1 MRSDLCRSRRS
12 RTIASRSHG
21 RAAARSDSRGAG
33 VAGTDARRRPSGALA
48 GDGNRLRTVRA
59 RGRIASRSGGRSGQR
74 RTTQRTSLD
83 CAAVKTMMNEEQLA
97 VPAELEMKSSTGPTI
112 AADVTDESRVPQIPE
127 ELSILPVQG
136 FVVFPGT
143 IVPLNVRRPASIQLL
158 DETLPR
164 TKVIGVLTQRD
175 EAKEDPE
182 PQDLYHVGTAAM
194 ALKMIRQA
202 DDHLLIIAQGLS
214 RFTLRKIV
222 ATSPFIRAE
231 VDLVKSISLPES
243 KEWKATFRNLRDSAA
258 RLFELTPEAPE
269 QARLMI
275 LNIATPEQLADFLA
289 PNLNADV
296 AQKQALLEEAD
307 VEKRVRAVQKHIS
320 AQLEIAQIKEKLQKD
335 VASQFS
341 DAQRRAYLRS
351 QIKAIQHE
359 LGEAETGSE
368 EQMEQLRDRLKEANP
383 PEDVMKQAERE
394 LKRLDFIPPA
404 SPEFSVIV
412 SYIEIVADLPWTKLS
427 QDNLDLDQAQ
437 QILDRDHYDL
447 EKVKKRL
454 IEYLAVRKLN
464 PTGHGPILCFL
475 GPPGVGKT
483 SLGQSIAD
491 ALGRKFVRISLCG
504 MRDEAEI
511 RGHRRTYIGSIAGR
525 IIQELRRAGTR
536 NPVFMLDEIDK
547 IGADFRGDPA
557 SALLEVLDPRQN
569 NAFVDRYLD
578 VPFDLSQVIFIG
590 TANYIEGVPEPL
602 RDRIEVI
609 SIPGYTEREKLEI
622 AKRDL
627 VKRQLEENGLKPEQI
642 EWQEDALRHII
653 NDYTHE
659 AGVRE
664 LERQI
669 ASVCRGIASQVARGK
684 TEHVTVTPELVGEM
698 LGPAKYVRETKL
710 KTSKPGVVTGLAYTP
725 AGGEV
730 LHIEATRYPGKG
742 NITLTG
748 HIGEVMKE
756 SVQAA
761 FSLVRSRNSEIGAKA
776 EDFRNIDVHVHVP
789 AGAVPK
795 DGPSAGV
802 AMFTALASLFSNTPV
817 RPDVA
822 MTGEITLRG
831 LVLPIGGLKEKS
843 LAAMRAGISTV
854 IIPKLNE
861 KDLVDVPEEAKQKL
875 KFIPVENVDEV
886 LEAALDKNSAAP
898 ASESKAA

>member
-1 MRSDLCRSRRS
+1 MSDQEIS
-12 RTIASRSHG
+12 
-21 RAAARSDSRGAG
+21 
-33 VAGTDARRRPSGALA
+33 ALQP
-48 GDGNRLRTVRA
+48 G
-59 RGRIASRSGGRSGQR
+59 
-74 RTTQRTSLD
+74 
-83 CAAVKTMMNEEQLA
+83 
-97 VPAELEMKSSTGPTI
+97 AELKPGPQSTIVAT
-112 AADVTDESRVPQIPE
+112 TDQSQTPRIPE
-127 ELSILPVQG
+127 ELSILPMRG

-143 IVPLNVRRPASIQLL
+143 VVPLNVQRPASLKLL

-164 TKVIGVLTQRD
+164 TKVIGLLTQRD
-175 EAKEDPE
+175 ETKEDPG
-182 PQDLYHVGTAAM
+182 PQDLHSVGTAALV
-194 ALKMIRQA
+194 LKLLRQS
-202 DDHLLIIAQGLS
+202 DDHVVVIAQGLR
-214 RFTLRKIV
+214 RFSLRRVI
-222 ATSPFIRAE
+222 ATSPFLRAE
-231 VDLVKSISLPES
+231 VDLPNSISPPKT
-243 KEWKATFRNLRDSAA
+243 KEWEATFRNLRDSAA
-258 RLFELTPEAPE
+258 KLFELTPDAPE
-269 QARLMI
+269 QVRLMI
-275 LNIATPEQLADFLA
+275 LNIDNPEQLGDFLA
-289 PNLNADV
+289 SNLNIDV
-296 AQKQALLEEAD
+296 AEKQAILEELD
-307 VEKRVRAVQKHIS
+307 VEKRIHAVQQHVS
-320 AQLEIAQIKEKLQKD
+320 AQLEIAEIQQRLQRD

-351 QIKAIQHE
+351 QIKAIQRE
-359 LGEAETGSE
+359 LGEAEAGSE
-368 EQMEQLRDRLKEANP
+368 EQAQQLRKRLEEANP
-383 PEDVMKQAERE
+383 PEAVMKQAERE

-412 SYIEIVADLPWTKLS
+412 SYIEIIADLPWNKLS
-427 QDNLDLDQAQ
+427 KDNLDLDQAQ

-464 PTGHGPILCFL
+464 PQGHGAILCFL

-491 ALGRKFVRISLCG
+491 ALGRKFVRISLGG

-511 RGHRRTYIGSIAGR
+511 RGHRRTYIGSMPGR

-609 SIPGYTEREKLEI
+609 SIPGYTEREKVEI
-622 AKRDL
+622 AKRYL
-627 VKRQLEENGLKPEQI
+627 VKRQLEENGLKPEQC
-642 EWQEDALRHII
+642 EFQEDALRKII

-669 ASVCRGIASQVARGK
+669 AAVCRGIAAQVARGK
-684 TEHVTVTPELVGEM
+684 IEHATVTPELLAEM
-698 LGPAKYVRETKL
+698 LGPPKYVRETRL

-725 AGGEV
+725 AGGEI

-761 FSLVRSRNSEIGAKA
+761 LSLLRSRDGQLGVNSD
-776 EDFRNIDVHVHVP
+776 DFRKMDIHVHVP

-795 DGPSAGV
+795 DGPSAGI
-802 AMFTALASLFSNTPV
+802 AMFTALASLFSNRPV

-843 LAAMRAGISTV
+843 LAAMRAGITTV

-886 LEAALDKNSAAP
+886 LEAALEKNGAP
-898 ASESKAA
+898 SPPSGSKIE

>member
-1 MRSDLCRSRRS
+1 MS
-12 RTIASRSHG
+12 A
-21 RAAARSDSRGAG
+21 
-33 VAGTDARRRPSGALA
+33 
-48 GDGNRLRTVRA
+48 
-59 RGRIASRSGGRSGQR
+59 
-74 RTTQRTSLD
+74 
-83 CAAVKTMMNEEQLA
+83 K
-97 VPAELEMKSSTGPTI
+97 ELSTLQANVEAKPGLESTI
-112 AADVTDESRVPQIPE
+112 AAGMEKGATPRIPE
-127 ELSILPVQG
+127 ELSILPVRG
-136 FVVFPGT
+136 IVVFPGT
-143 IVPLNVRRPASIQLL
+143 IIPLNIQRAASLKLL
-158 DETLPR
+158 DDTLPR
-164 TKVIGVLTQRD
+164 TKVIGLLTQRD
-175 EAKEDPE
+175 EAKEDPT
-182 PQDLYHVGTAAM
+182 PQDLYSVGTAALV
-194 ALKMIRQA
+194 LKLVRQA
-202 DDHLLIIAQGLS
+202 EDNVLLIVQGLR
-214 RFTLRKIV
+214 RFSLRKIIE
-222 ATSPFIRAE
+222 TSPFLRAE
-231 VDLVKSISLPES
+231 VDLPESILPPAS
-243 KEWKATFRNLRDSAA
+243 KEWEATFRNLRDSAA
-258 RLFELTPEAPE
+258 RLFELAPDAPE

-275 LNIATPEQLADFLA
+275 LNIENPEQLADFLA
-289 PNLNADV
+289 PNLNVDV
-296 AQKQALLEEAD
+296 AQKQALLEELN
-307 VEKRVRAVQKHIS
+307 VEKRVRAIQKQIS
-320 AQLEIAQIKEKLQKD
+320 AQLEIAEIQQKLQKD

-351 QIKAIQHE
+351 QIKAIQRE
-359 LGEAETGSE
+359 LGEAESGGE
-368 EQMEQLRDRLKEANP
+368 EQAQQLRARLEEAKP
-383 PEDVMKQAERE
+383 PEEVMKQAERE

-412 SYIEIVADLPWTKLS
+412 SYIEIIADLPWNKLS
-427 QDNLDLDQAQ
+427 EDNLDLDQAQ
-437 QILDRDHYDL
+437 KILDRDHYDL

-464 PTGHGPILCFL
+464 PHGHGAILCFL

-491 ALGRKFVRISLCG
+491 ALGRKFVRISLGG

-511 RGHRRTYIGSIAGR
+511 RGHRRTYIGSMPGR
-525 IIQELRRAGTR
+525 IIQELRRCGTR

-569 NAFVDRYLD
+569 DKFVDRYLD

-590 TANYIEGVPEPL
+590 TANYIEGIPEPL

-609 SIPGYTEREKLEI
+609 SLPGYTEREKLEI
-622 AKRDL
+622 AKRYL
-627 VKRQLEENGLKPEQI
+627 VPRQLEENGLKPEQC
-642 EWQEDALRHII
+642 EWQEDALRRVI

-669 ASVCRGIASQVARGK
+669 GAICRGIAAQVARGK
-684 TEHVTVTPELVGEM
+684 TDHVTVTPDVVAGM

-730 LHIEATRYPGKG
+730 LHIEATRYPGKA
-742 NITLTG
+742 NIILTG

-761 FSLVRSRNSEIGAKA
+761 LSLLRSREGQLGVNPE
-776 EDFRNIDVHVHVP
+776 EFREMDIHVHVP

-795 DGPSAGV
+795 DGPSAGI

-822 MTGEITLRG
+822 MTGEISLRG

-854 IIPKLNE
+854 VIPKLNE

-875 KFIPVENVDEV
+875 KFVPVENVDEV
-886 LEAALDKNSAAP
+886 L
-898 ASESKAA
+898 

>member
-1 MRSDLCRSRRS
+1 
-12 RTIASRSHG
+12 
-21 RAAARSDSRGAG
+21 
-33 VAGTDARRRPSGALA
+33 
-48 GDGNRLRTVRA
+48 
-59 RGRIASRSGGRSGQR
+59 
-74 RTTQRTSLD
+74 
-83 CAAVKTMMNEEQLA
+83 MMNELQIA
-97 VPAELEMKSSTGPTI
+97 MPAELEMKSSGTSPAI

-127 ELSILPVQG
+127 ELSILPVRG

-143 IVPLNVRRPASIQLL
+143 IVPLNVRRPVSIQLL

-164 TKVIGVLTQRD
+164 TKVIGLLAQRD

-182 PQDLYHVGTAAM
+182 PQDLYHVGTAALV
-194 ALKMIRQA
+194 LKMIRQA
-202 DDHLLIIAQGLS
+202 DDHLLIIAQGLR

-231 VDLVKSISLPES
+231 VDLMNSISPPES
-243 KEWKATFRNLRDSAA
+243 KEWEAEFRNLRDSAA

-289 PNLNADV
+289 PNLNVDV
-296 AQKQALLEEAD
+296 AQKQALLEEPD

-320 AQLEIAQIKEKLQKD
+320 AQLEIAQIQEKLQKD

-359 LGEAETGSE
+359 LGEAETGSD
-368 EQMEQLRDRLKEANP
+368 EQVEQLRARLKEANP
-383 PEDVMKQAERE
+383 REEVMKQAERE

-412 SYIEIVADLPWTKLS
+412 SYIEIIADLPWNKLS

-491 ALGRKFVRISLCG
+491 ALGRKFVRVSLGG

-511 RGHRRTYIGSIAGR
+511 RGHRRTYIGSMPGR

-569 NAFVDRYLD
+569 NTFVDRYLD
-578 VPFDLSQVIFIG
+578 VPFDLSQIIFIA
-590 TANYIEGVPEPL
+590 TANYIEGVPEPM
-602 RDRIEVI
+602 RDRMEVI
-609 SIPGYTEREKLEI
+609 SLPGYTEREKLEI
-622 AKRDL
+622 AKRYL
-627 VKRQLEENGLKPEQI
+627 VRRQVEENGLKPEQVD
-642 EWQEDALRHII
+642 WQDDALQQII

-669 ASVCRGIASQVARGK
+669 GAICRGIASRVARGK
-684 TEHVTVTPELVGEM
+684 TEHVTVTPQLVAQM
-698 LGPAKYVRETKL
+698 LGPAKYVRETRL

-742 NITLTG
+742 NVMLTG

-761 FSLVRSRNSEIGAKA
+761 LSLVRSRNGEIGVKP
-776 EDFRNIDVHVHVP
+776 EDFRDMDIHVHVP

-795 DGPSAGV
+795 DGPSAGI
-802 AMFTALASLFSNTPV
+802 AMFTALASLFTNTPV

-875 KFIPVENVDEV
+875 KFVPVENVDEV
-886 LEAALDKNSAAP
+886 LAVDLEKDSTAKP
-898 ASESKAA
+898 ASTDGADGKGKD

>member
-1 MRSDLCRSRRS
+1 MSSKELSTFR
-12 RTIASRSHG
+12 
-21 RAAARSDSRGAG
+21 AG
-33 VAGTDARRRPSGALA
+33 VESKPGAE
-48 GDGNRLRTVRA
+48 
-59 RGRIASRSGGRSGQR
+59 S
-74 RTTQRTSLD
+74 
-83 CAAVKTMMNEEQLA
+83 
-97 VPAELEMKSSTGPTI
+97 TI
-112 AADVTDESRVPQIPE
+112 AAGTGESQMPHIPG
-127 ELSILPVQG
+127 ELSILPVRG
-136 FVVFPGT
+136 LVIFPGT
-143 IVPLNVRRPASIQLL
+143 IIPLTIQRAASLKLL
-158 DETLPR
+158 DDTLPR
-164 TKVIGVLTQRD
+164 TKVIGLLTQRD
-175 EAKEDPE
+175 EAKDDPT
-182 PQDLYHVGTAAM
+182 PPDLYTVGTAALV
-194 ALKMIRQA
+194 LKLLRQEE
-202 DDHLLIIAQGLS
+202 DNVLVIVQGLR
-214 RFTLRKIV
+214 RFSLRKIV
-222 ATSPFIRAE
+222 ATSPFLRAE
-231 VDLVKSISLPES
+231 VDLPESIMPAPS
-243 KEWKATFRNLRDSAA
+243 KEWEATFRNLRDSAA
-258 RLFELTPEAPE
+258 RLFELAPDAPE
-269 QARLMI
+269 QARMMI
-275 LNIATPEQLADFLA
+275 LNIESPEQLADFLA
-289 PNLNADV
+289 PNLNVDV
-296 AQKQALLEEAD
+296 EHKQTLLEELD
-307 VEKRVRAVQKHIS
+307 VEKRVRAVQKQIS
-320 AQLEIAQIKEKLQKD
+320 AQLEIAEIQQKLQKD

-351 QIKAIQHE
+351 QIKAIQRE
-359 LGEAETGSE
+359 LGEAEGGGE
-368 EQMEQLRDRLKEANP
+368 EQAQQLRGRLEEAKP
-383 PEDVMKQAERE
+383 PEEVMKQAERE

-412 SYIEIVADLPWTKLS
+412 SYIEIIADLPWNNFS

-437 QILDRDHYDL
+437 KILDRDHYDL

-464 PTGHGPILCFL
+464 PQGHGAILCFL

-491 ALGRKFVRISLCG
+491 ALGRKFVRISLGG

-511 RGHRRTYIGSIAGR
+511 RGHRRTYIGSMPGR
-525 IIQELRRAGTR
+525 IIQELRRCGTR

-547 IGADFRGDPA
+547 VGADFRGDPA

-590 TANYIEGVPEPL
+590 TANYIDGVPEPL

-609 SIPGYTEREKLEI
+609 SLPGYTEREKLEI
-622 AKRDL
+622 AKRYL
-627 VKRQLEENGLKPEQI
+627 VPRQLEENGLKPEQC
-642 EWQEDALRHII
+642 EWQEDALRHVI

-669 ASVCRGIASQVARGK
+669 GAICRGVAAQVARGK
-684 TEHVTVTPELVGEM
+684 TDHVTVTPDVVAEM

-742 NITLTG
+742 NIILTG

-761 FSLVRSRNSEIGAKA
+761 LSLLRSREGQLGVNP
-776 EDFRNIDVHVHVP
+776 EDFRKMDIHVHVP

-795 DGPSAGV
+795 DGPSAGI
-802 AMFTALASLFSNTPV
+802 AMFTALASLFSKTPV

-875 KFIPVENVDEV
+875 KFVPVENVDEV
-886 LEAALDKNSAAP
+886 LAVALEKDGATS
-898 ASESKAA
+898 ASERKLA

>member
-1 MRSDLCRSRRS
+1 MSAKELSTFR
-12 RTIASRSHG
+12 
-21 RAAARSDSRGAG
+21 AG
-33 VAGTDARRRPSGALA
+33 VESKPGMES
-48 GDGNRLRTVRA
+48 
-59 RGRIASRSGGRSGQR
+59 
-74 RTTQRTSLD
+74 
-83 CAAVKTMMNEEQLA
+83 
-97 VPAELEMKSSTGPTI
+97 TI
-112 AADVTDESRVPQIPE
+112 AAGTGESQMPHIPE
-127 ELSILPVQG
+127 ELSILPVRG
-136 FVVFPGT
+136 LVIFPGT
-143 IVPLNVRRPASIQLL
+143 IIPLNIQRAASRKLL
-158 DETLPR
+158 DDTLPR
-164 TKVIGVLTQRD
+164 TKVIGLVTQRD
-175 EAKEDPE
+175 EAKDDPT
-182 PQDLYHVGTAAM
+182 PQDLYTVGTAALV
-194 ALKMIRQA
+194 LKLLRQEE
-202 DDHLLIIAQGLS
+202 DNVLVIVQGLR
-214 RFTLRKIV
+214 RFSLRKIV
-222 ATSPFIRAE
+222 ATSPFLRAE
-231 VDLVKSISLPES
+231 VDLPESITPAAS
-243 KEWKATFRNLRDSAA
+243 KEWEATFRNLRDSAA
-258 RLFELTPEAPE
+258 RLFELAPDAPE

-275 LNIATPEQLADFLA
+275 LNIESPEQLADFLA
-289 PNLNADV
+289 PNLNVDV
-296 AQKQALLEEAD
+296 GQKQALLEELD
-307 VEKRVRAVQKHIS
+307 VEKRVQAIQKQIS
-320 AQLEIAQIKEKLQKD
+320 AQLEIAEIQQKLQKD

-351 QIKAIQHE
+351 QIKAIQRE
-359 LGEAETGSE
+359 LGEAEGGSE
-368 EQMEQLRDRLKEANP
+368 EQAQQLRARLEEAKP
-383 PEDVMKQAERE
+383 PEEVMKQAERE
-394 LKRLDFIPPA
+394 LKRLDFIPSA

-412 SYIEIVADLPWTKLS
+412 SYIEIIADLPWNKLS

-437 QILDRDHYDL
+437 KILDRDHYDL

-464 PTGHGPILCFL
+464 PQGHGAILCFL

-491 ALGRKFVRISLCG
+491 ALGRKFVRISLGG

-511 RGHRRTYIGSIAGR
+511 RGHRRTYIGSMPGR
-525 IIQELRRAGTR
+525 IIQELRRCGTS

-590 TANYIEGVPEPL
+590 TANYIDGVPEPL

-609 SIPGYTEREKLEI
+609 SLPGYTEREKLEI
-622 AKRDL
+622 AKRYL
-627 VKRQLEENGLKPEQI
+627 VRRQMEENGLKPEQCD
-642 EWQEDALRHII
+642 WQDEAFRRII

-684 TEHVTVTPELVGEM
+684 TEHVTVTPELVAEM
-698 LGPAKYVRETKL
+698 LGPAKYVRESRL

-730 LHIEATRYPGKG
+730 LHIEATKYPGKG
-742 NITLTG
+742 NVTLTG
-748 HIGEVMKE
+748 QIGEVMKE

-761 FSLVRSRNSEIGAKA
+761 YSLVRSRDSEIGAKA
-776 EDFRNIDVHVHVP
+776 EDFRNTDVHVHVP

-795 DGPSAGV
+795 DGPSAGI

-822 MTGEITLRG
+822 MTGEVTLRG
-831 LVLPIGGLKEKS
+831 LVLPIGGLKEKN

-875 KFIPVENVDEV
+875 KFVPVENVDEV
-886 LEAALDKNSAAP
+886 LAVALEKDGAKS
-898 ASESKAA
+898 ASERKSA